1 MQIAVVAS
9 VTHERTSAG
18 ASVEGAATALM
29 QRIEACR
36 SETGMHF
43 AGVPMTVTKAITVGA
58 MLAYAVWAVA
68 AGGPRATNV

>member
-1 MQIAVVAS
+1 
-9 VTHERTSAG
+9 
-18 ASVEGAATALM
+18 VEGAATALM

-58 MLAYAVWAVA
+58 VLAYAVWAVA
-68 AGGPRATNV
+68 AGGPRAASV